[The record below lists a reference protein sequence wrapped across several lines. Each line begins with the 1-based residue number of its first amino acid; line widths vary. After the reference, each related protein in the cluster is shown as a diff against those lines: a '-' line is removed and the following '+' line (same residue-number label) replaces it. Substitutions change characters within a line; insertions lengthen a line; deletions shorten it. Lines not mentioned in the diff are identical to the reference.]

1 MSWNAENSCTLY
13 QWKLILLGGHMPVK
27 KHFSVPFIPKV
38 RTDIWWPRRRICVGS
53 NNFNSIHSEIKLIYV
68 HVYMNKCLYKELSGW
83 LNLYHLGFL
92 FHLENQSKQWNV
104 EIADKLRNK
113 LATAASGHKKRLI
126 SCPWVCC
133 WCTASAQHS
142 SRLKCEKQCRQ
153 VCVWSNWMT
162 FTQVPLR
169 LRGKEP

>member
-1 MSWNAENSCTLY
+1 MKADTSWRPHASEKNTLACHSSQRYALTYGDLEEESVLALTILTASIQRLNWYMFMSTWINVYTKIMVTVWLTKPLSSWL
-13 QWKLILLGGHMPVK
+13 
-27 KHFSVPFIPKV
+27 SVPFRK
-38 RTDIWWPRRRICVGS
+38 
-53 NNFNSIHSEIKLIYV
+53 
-68 HVYMNKCLYKELSGW
+68 
-83 LNLYHLGFL
+83 
-92 FHLENQSKQWNV
+92 SKQWNV

-113 LATAASGHKKRLI
+113 WATAASGHKKRLI